1 VTMSDT
7 QLVGGEWIRQDADHT
22 RLTITRCRNCGGTWF
37 PPRELCSTCA
47 SGDVEQTVTGTRGVA
62 YASTV
67 VRIGPAAFRPP
78 YVLSYVDISG
88 VRILAHV
95 DTDTALAPD
104 TPVELRVGEI
114 GEGMSSYLV
123 AEVAG
128 GAR

>member
-1 VTMSDT
+1 MTMTDT
-7 QLVGGEWIRQDADHT
+7 QLVGGEWIRRDGEHT
-22 RLTITRCRNCGGTWF
+22 RLTITHCRNCDSAWF

-47 SGDVEQTVTGTRGVA
+47 SADVEQTVTGTRGVA

-95 DTDTALAPD
+95 DADTALAPD
-104 TPVELRVGEI
+104 TPVELRVGDI
-114 GEGMSSYLV
+114 GEGLSSYLV
-123 AEVAG
+123 ADVAG